1 MKVIRGAAAIVTGI
15 TLLIGG
21 SGTAMAEETRCRGT
35 IGDKTVDNLK
45 VPAGKRCVL
54 EGTTVKGTIKV
65 GRKATLIAR
74 GVRVVGNVQAEN
86 ARKVVVRRG
95 SRIGGSVQI
104 VQGRAALIRGTK
116 VNADILFDDQRGEV
130 RAKGN
135 NVGGNIQ
142 AFQNTGGVV
151 IKNNVVDGNLQ
162 CKENQPAPTGG
173 GNKVEGSKEDQC
185 SGL

>member
-1 MKVIRGAAAIVTGI
+1 MKIIRSVATIVTSLALVVGA
-15 TLLIGG
+15 
-21 SGTAMAEETRCRGT
+21 SGTATAEETRCRGT
-35 IGDKTVDNLK
+35 IGARTVDNLK

-86 ARKVVVRRG
+86 ARKVVVRGG
-95 SRIGGSVQI
+95 SRVGGSIQI
-104 VQGRAALIRGTK
+104 VQGRTALVRGTK

-130 RAKGN
+130 RAIRN

-151 IKNNVVDGNLQ
+151 IKKNVVDGNLQ
-162 CKENQPAPTGG
+162 CKENRPAPRGG
-173 GNKVEGSKEDQC
+173 GNKVEGNKEDQC